1 MGKIDLKEYLERL
14 EEPEDREAVANR
26 DYQRE
31 LFLEYVVRDKE
42 WEQELTKREQA
53 VREAQRKLQAEQLN
67 EQ

>member
-1 MGKIDLKEYLERL
+1 MIAWNSDTPNIVNYRQAVVNEYS
-14 EEPEDREAVANR
+14 
-26 DYQRE
+26 
-31 LFLEYVVRDKE
+31 E